1 MNKLLLLAV
10 FFIFAQFKAQY
21 FTGEIII
28 RDKSVYYLNQI
39 YVTNLS
45 DQKTVYTDHFGSF
58 KIPAKPGDVIRFTS
72 IVTDRK
78 DVKVTEEQLQTSL
91 NVVELKIAYYDI
103 QEVVIS
109 KFKPTG
115 NLRKDVS
122 SLKTGEK
129 TLALQQMIGL
139 PTPKGDGTPPELPL
153 AGFSGGGLTFSLESI
168 YDILSGERKKKERAN
183 QYERMNTAVGNIRK
197 YYGEEYFAALKIP
210 AQLTD
215 NFLQFVYTSENLYPY
230 IQTNNYEAIA
240 VYIEKYLPIYQRRL
254 RNSSLMEVPK

>member
-1 MNKLLLLAV
+1 MKVSEADLANTQN
-10 FFIFAQFKAQY
+10 F
-21 FTGEIII
+21 
-28 RDKSVYYLNQI
+28 
-39 YVTNLS
+39 
-45 DQKTVYTDHFGSF
+45 
-58 KIPAKPGDVIRFTS
+58 
-72 IVTDRK
+72 
-78 DVKVTEEQLQTSL
+78 
-91 NVVELKIAYYDI
+91 VELKIAYYDI

-139 PTPKGDGTPPELPL
+139 PTPKGDGTPPELPV

-230 IQTNNYEAIA
+230 IQANNYEAIA